1 MGSRPEASGELRK
14 RRTYRP
20 YFRSPL
26 DPRTSRGAY
35 RSRRPRTAPRTL
47 PDARTGRGR
56 SPRAKRARSGPRFSG
71 SRGEPCG
78 SPGRVAEPPVGE
90 APMSA
95 GLIRSPDLVGKLGVG
110 GADVDGGATGPP
122 VPASHPARRLRKKKR
137 LRRDSDVC
145 EAPSHTIA
153 WPRTDSAA
161 SRAPSRRPDPFDVKI
176 CSAPS
181 ARLPTGGLRSKSSS
195 TTGAS
200 SSGKTL
206 QESFT

>member
-1 MGSRPEASGELRK
+1 MRGPPGSKHPVRNTREV
-14 RRTYRP
+14 
-20 YFRSPL
+20 
-26 DPRTSRGAY
+26 
-35 RSRRPRTAPRTL
+35 
-47 PDARTGRGR
+47 
-56 SPRAKRARSGPRFSG
+56 GPG
-71 SRGEPCG
+71 LGG
-78 SPGRVAEPPVGE
+78 SPGGRAAEVDWAVTEAPVGE
-90 APMSA
+90 AFVSA
-95 GLIRSPDLVGKLGVG
+95 GLIWFPALVGELGVG